1 MLILILKILGGVVA
15 LGLGVYW
22 GWAGQYHS
30 DPEEM
35 DQALGPGGRT
45 RKVKRAF
52 TPLSWLRGMQE
63 RPSHVR
69 RRGSSDRRFDLI
81 VPDSP
86 KEDKEKKIRLV
97 K

>member
-1 MLILILKILGGVVA
+1 MLILKILGGVVA
-15 LGLGVYW
+15 LGLGIYL
-22 GWAGQYHS
+22 GWAGQYRP
-30 DPEEM
+30 DFEEL
-35 DQALGPGGRT
+35 DQALGAGGRT

-69 RRGSSDRRFDLI
+69 RRGASDRRFSLTA
-81 VPDSP
+81 PDPP
-86 KEDKEKKIRLV
+86 KKDNDDKIRLV

>member
-1 MLILILKILGGVVA
+1 MLIPILKILGGLLA

-22 GWAGQYHS
+22 GWPGQYRP
-30 DPEEM
+30 DPEEL

-45 RKVKRAF
+45 RKVKRSF

-63 RPSHVR
+63 RPSHSR
-69 RRGSSDRRFDLI
+69 RRSASRRFSL
-81 VPDSP
+81 VEPDPP
-86 KEDKEKKIRLV
+86 KKEKSDKIRLV